1 LEAEELDSRPFQP
14 EFLQPGD
21 QPGEFTLS
29 RFLGSTTPGAN
40 FPIGNGL
47 GVAVVVESKSALEG
61 PPGETAFVQIHSV
74 KLTFDPRPRDEN
86 VVV

>member
-1 LEAEELDSRPFQP
+1 LASTPFQP
-14 EFLQPGD
+14 TFLQAGD

-47 GVAVVVESKSALEG
+47 GVAVVVESKSPLAAVR
-61 PPGETAFVQIHSV
+61 GETAYVQIHSV
-74 KLTFDPRPRDEN
+74 KLAFEPRPRDDN